1 MSGFEGFSLLFDFHP
16 FDFQSS
22 RERAQGKGIKSR
34 NTLQQFPFNFPF
46 IKRQGKKSFLIKSA
60 FNVKQLPKDFLGA
73 EQKRE

>member
-1 MSGFEGFSLLFDFHP
+1 MFDFHP

-46 IKRQGKKSFLIKSA
+46 IKRQGKKSFLMKSA
-60 FNVKQLPKDFLGA
+60 FNVKQLNVKQLPKDFLGA
-73 EQKRE
+73 ELKRE